1 MIFHLATIE
10 CVPGSVA
17 AVLGALE
24 KALAR
29 RKAAS
34 LIGCWVAEV
43 GLLNEIAVL
52 RSFRSA
58 EAMEAEPLGGA
69 ELRFPA
75 DAATKVVAVQQDA
88 YASFPGIEPVV
99 KGELGRFYEIRTY
112 HLNEDPESLPASIAS
127 WQAAVPDRISL
138 SPLVIV
144 MHALAEPKR
153 IVHIWPYTSL
163 DQRQAVRADALAKG
177 WWPPR
182 GSLQWMK
189 RAQTAI
195 YVPAPFS
202 PLQ

>member
-10 CVPGSVA
+10 CVPGGAA

-24 KALAR
+24 KALASQ
-29 RKAAS
+29 KAAS
-34 LIGCWVAEV
+34 LLGCWVSEV

-52 RSFRSA
+52 RSFGSA
-58 EAMEAEPLGGA
+58 EAIEAEALGSA

-75 DAATKVVAVQQDA
+75 DAAAKVVAIQQDV

-99 KGELGRFYEIRTY
+99 KGKLGRFYEIRTY
-112 HLNEDPESLPASIAS
+112 DLNEDPDSLPESIAS
-127 WQAAVPDRISL
+127 WQAAVPDRVSL

-144 MHALAEPKR
+144 MHALAGPKR
-153 IVHIWPYTSL
+153 IVHIWPFTSL
-163 DQRQAVRADALAKG
+163 DQRQAVRADAFGKG